1 MGTKILVIG
10 AGVGG
15 LTAAALLAKAG
26 HDVTVLEAHIYPG
39 GCAATFYHK
48 GYRFDAGATLAG
60 GFQPGGPHEIAG
72 RFLGLTWPIKRTD
85 PAWIVHLPD
94 RTIARYGDPAQW
106 QAERAQ
112 QLPALHR
119 FWPLQEHAADAAWSF
134 AARIPNWPP
143 ESPADVL
150 RLAGKIRPS
159 LIPYSP
165 LALASLGQWLDLLGV
180 RDRASRTFID
190 AQLIISAQV
199 TAQYANALYGAIS
212 MDLPRAGSYHVK
224 GGIGGLAKTLADS
237 VVAHGGR
244 VLYRR
249 EVTAIEVQNG
259 RAVAVQTNKGERYEA
274 DLMLGNLTPWA
285 LVKLLG
291 DAAPAAL
298 RKEIAGRSDTWGAFT
313 LYLGV
318 PNDALPTAADHYQ
331 IVQDYAK
338 PLGEGNS
345 VFVSIAD
352 REDETRAP
360 AGFRAVTM
368 STHTQIAPWWDL
380 RRNDPAGY
388 QSRVADYRDRLLAGA
403 ERAIPGIS
411 SRVAFLMP
419 GTPAAFLRYTRRPGG
434 MVGGFPQTSLFNARG
449 PQTGIGNLWLVG
461 DSVFPGQSTA
471 GVTAGALRVAA
482 EVERA
487 AIRLGIRSQA
497 ITSTLARSSESGG

>member
-1 MGTKILVIG
+1 MGIKILVIG

-26 HDVTVLEAHIYPG
+26 HDVTVLEAHVYPG
-39 GCAATFYHK
+39 GCAGTFYHK
-48 GYRFDAGATLAG
+48 GYQFDAGATLAG
-60 GFQPGGPHEIAG
+60 GFQPGGPHEIVG
-72 RFLGLTWPIKRTD
+72 RLLGITWPVKRTD

-106 QAERAQ
+106 RAERARN
-112 QLPALHR
+112 LPELHR
-119 FWPLQEHAADAAWSF
+119 FWPLQERAADAAWSF

-143 ESPADVL
+143 ASLADVL

-165 LALASLGQWLDLLGV
+165 MAFTSLGQWLDLLGV
-180 RDRASRTFID
+180 HDRASRTFID
-190 AQLIISAQV
+190 VQLLISAQV
-199 TAQYANALYGAIS
+199 TAPYANALYGAIS
-212 MDLPRAGSYHVK
+212 MDLPRAGSYHVQ
-224 GGIGGLAKTLADS
+224 GGIGGLAKMLAEA
-237 VVAHGGR
+237 VIANGGR

-249 EVTAIEVQNG
+249 EVTTIEVQNG

-274 DLMLGNLTPWA
+274 DVIVGNLTPWA

-291 DAAPAAL
+291 EATPAAL
-298 RKEIAGRSDTWGAFT
+298 RREVNGRSDTWGAFT

-318 PNDALPTAADHYQ
+318 PDEALPTEADHYQ
-331 IVQDYAK
+331 IVKDYAQ

-352 REDETRAP
+352 RADDTRAP
-360 AGFRAVTM
+360 AGFRAVTL
-368 STHTQIAPWWDL
+368 STHTHIAPWWDL
-380 RRNDPAGY
+380 RKRDPVGY
-388 QSRVADYRDRLLAGA
+388 AARVAEYRDRLLAGA
-403 ERAIPGIS
+403 ERAIPGLG
-411 SRVAFLMP
+411 SRAALIIP
-419 GTPAAFLRYTRRPGG
+419 GTPAAFLRFTRRPGG

-449 PQTGIGNLWLVG
+449 PHTGIGNLWLVG

-487 AIRLGIRSQA
+487 LIKFGSRSKPVNVPVHSA
-497 ITSTLARSSESGG
+497 ESGD